1 MKNNFQTPEFKF
13 TEVELKGNKEYF
25 VEGFISTP
33 DIDDFDEV
41 VTVNAQERMVEQ
53 IKGKTITM
61 DVGHSEWIDDTGKI
75 NSDGKPTSN
84 NIPVAKIVHSELKN
98 KACWVKA
105 KLNPDSLV
113 FKNVWGSIKGGFL
126 HSFSIGFTTV
136 KAIVKKVGEKTV
148 KFIEDLNLLNVTL
161 TGVPVNSGA
170 SMRPVLKSYLQDVPD
185 KVGEYEIKLKG
196 GIMPDKNNEPAAP
209 VEPAPAA
216 EPTPAKPVKPAEP
229 VTPTP
234 AAEPTEPVEP
244 TEPIEPEP
252 KVDDEKVAA
261 LLKEKEDKDKEIADM
276 KEKLEA
282 VEAEKATAIKNIEE
296 MKAIE
301 QGKTGPL
308 AQIKSKIVEQDKTI
322 ANLKAK
328 LSEPII
334 KGLIK
339 GPKEKENEPAVN
351 SLLQMI

>member
-1 MKNNFQTPEFKF
+1 MNQKTVDSILSETLDGFSEP
-13 TEVELKGNKEYF
+13 F
-25 VEGFISTP
+25 VE
-33 DIDDFDEV
+33 DDD
-41 VTVNAQERMVEQ
+41 
-53 IKGKTITM
+53 
-61 DVGHSEWIDDTGKI
+61 
-75 NSDGKPTSN
+75 
-84 NIPVAKIVHSELKN
+84 
-98 KACWVKA
+98 
-105 KLNPDSLV
+105 NPDEPEP
-113 FKNVWGSIKGGFL
+113 K
-126 HSFSIGFTTV
+126 
-136 KAIVKKVGEKTV
+136 
-148 KFIEDLNLLNVTL
+148 L
-161 TGVPVNSGA
+161 T
-170 SMRPVLKSYLQDVPD
+170 
-185 KVGEYEIKLKG
+185 
-196 GIMPDKNNEPAAP
+196 EPEP
-209 VEPAPAA
+209 VEPV
-216 EPTPAKPVKPAEP
+216 EL
-229 VTPTP
+229 
-234 AAEPTEPVEP
+234 VEP